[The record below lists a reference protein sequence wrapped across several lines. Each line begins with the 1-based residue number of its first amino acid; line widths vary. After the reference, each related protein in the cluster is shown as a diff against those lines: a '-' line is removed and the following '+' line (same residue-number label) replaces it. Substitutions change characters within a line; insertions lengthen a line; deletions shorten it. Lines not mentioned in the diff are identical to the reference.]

1 MLHDAIIVGGS
12 FAGLAAATYIGR
24 ARRTGV
30 IIDAGQPRNRFA
42 EHSHG
47 LLTHDGDS
55 PLDMLATARKQ
66 VAAYPTLQFVQGI
79 AASAEKTDEGFG
91 ITLGNG
97 DTLEARRLV
106 LAFGI
111 SDVLPDLPGVT
122 ERWGN
127 SVIHCPYCH
136 GYEFSDQQLGVLN
149 MQPKSSHQAMLIS
162 EWGPTTF
169 YLDGGEIDDETRA
182 ELARRSVTI
191 EPSPVKALHGPGKS
205 LHTIELEDGSTRP
218 IAALYLGCPT
228 RMNSQIA
235 HQLGCEMEEGPMGEF
250 IKTDGMKLTSVP
262 GVWAAGDITRA
273 MHNITAALGDG
284 VGAGVGVHA
293 SLVF

>member
-24 ARRTGV
+24 ARRTAV
-30 IIDAGQPRNRFA
+30 IVDAGQPRNRFA

-47 LLTHDGDS
+47 LLTRDGDS
-55 PLDMLATARKQ
+55 PLDMLATARSQ
-66 VAAYPTLQFVQGI
+66 VEAYPTLQFVAG
-79 AASAEKTDEGFG
+79 AAAAAEKTDEGFA

-97 DTLEARRLV
+97 DRLEGRRLV

-111 SDVLPDLPGVT
+111 SDVLPDLPGVA

-149 MQPKSSHQAMLIS
+149 MHPKSSHQAMLIS

-169 YLDGGEIDDETRA
+169 YLNGAGLDDETLA
-182 ELARRSVTI
+182 ELARRNVTI
-191 EPSPVKALHGPGKS
+191 ETTPVKALHGPGKS

-228 RMNSQIA
+228 RLNSQIA
-235 HQLGCEMEEGPMGEF
+235 HQLGCETDEGPMGEV
-250 IKTDGMKLTSVP
+250 IKTDGMKQTTVP
-262 GVWAAGDITRA
+262 GVYAAGDITRA
-273 MHNITAALGDG
+273 MHNVTAALGDG
-284 VGAGVGVHA
+284 VSAGVGIHA

>member
-24 ARRTGV
+24 ARRTAV
-30 IIDAGQPRNRFA
+30 VIDAGQPRNRFA

-47 LLTHDGDS
+47 LLTRDGDS
-55 PLDMLATARKQ
+55 PLDMLTIAREQ
-66 VAAYPTLQFVQGI
+66 VAAYPTLQFVQGA
-79 AASAEKTDEGFG
+79 AASAVKTDEGFAV
-91 ITLGNG
+91 TLGNG
-97 DTLEARRLV
+97 DRLEGRRLV

-111 SDVLPDLPGVT
+111 SDILPDLPGVA

-169 YLDGGEIDDETRA
+169 YLNGGEIDDETRG
-182 ELARRSVTI
+182 LLGKRGVTI
-191 EPSPVKALHGPGKS
+191 EEASVKALHGPGKS
-205 LHTIELEDGSTRP
+205 LHTIELADGSTRP

-250 IKTDGMKLTSVP
+250 IKTDWMKQTTVP
-262 GVWAAGDITRA
+262 GVYAAGDITRA

-284 VGAGVGVHA
+284 VSAGVGIHA